1 MKRNSQEKLKDFKD
15 GKCTQCRS
23 KAANICCKQEK
34 TITTFKSHQT
44 NKTWKIFHKTNC
56 NCKPFVLRSYGVFN
70 MQPKYVSKNKTP
82 LDLSIIRFIN
92 YRKELKDPKA
102 ILSDK
107 HCQK

>member
-1 MKRNSQEKLKDFKD
+1 MQVKSCKYMLQTRENYKNIQEPSNKQDLENISQ
-15 GKCTQCRS
+15 
-23 KAANICCKQEK
+23 A
-34 TITTFKSHQT
+34 
-44 NKTWKIFHKTNC
+44 NC